1 MSKHAEVIY
10 ETGAHSVISVDSLD
24 ELKAG
29 LAEHHRRAM
38 TGEDGGPAGHPA
50 ERIKRVILY
59 DYHPADFNVGGK
71 LDAAS
76 VHELLEGMT
85 GTDGTLDADQLNAAV
100 RDETSP
106 VYPVNQGRHESIY
119 KMDGEEMDL
128 AFLGDNGNVGTSEG
142 A

>member
-1 MSKHAEVIY
+1 MQHAEVIY
-10 ETGAHSVISVDSLD
+10 ETGAHSVVSVDSLD

-29 LAEHHRRAM
+29 LAEHHRRAT
-38 TGEDGGPAGHPA
+38 TGEDGGPAGHTA

-85 GTDGTLDADQLNAAV
+85 GSEGMVDADQLNAAV

-106 VYPVNQGRHESIY
+106 IYPVTQGRHESIY

-128 AFLGDNGNVGTSEG
+128 TFLGSESGNSESAG